1 MKPNITISIYHD
13 RRRSKSNGKYPVK
26 LRVFSPY
33 PRRQKLYNT
42 GYELSDE
49 DFQQIMNLKKR
60 SGKKS
65 AQYQEWSEIK
75 DDLTK
80 IEMAAKE
87 IVESIRPF
95 SFEQFETH
103 FSRKPGDGSRVG
115 YQYKIRIDELKKANK
130 FSTAETYA
138 SGKKSITEF
147 LHKKKRYSFENLT
160 FYDINVK
167 WLKDF
172 ERFMLE
178 DKGRS
183 VTTLGIYLRALRT
196 LFNHTIA
203 QKEIDAELYPFG
215 KGKYQIPASRNIK
228 KTLSQEQLRQLFNI
242 EAKQIE
248 HQKARDFWF
257 LSYACNGMNIKDIA
271 LLKYSNIDGET
282 IKFFRSKTR
291 TTSKT
296 NLKPIVIFRNDFIDD
311 MIRKYGTKPIK
322 TTNYIFDIL
331 ELGLT
336 AAEQHSRIKNITRF
350 INQHLQN
357 LCKLNDLPED
367 ITTYWARHSF
377 TTNAIRNG
385 ASMEFIQESLG
396 HGNIT
401 TTQNYFAGFESSKK
415 KDFANTLMD
424 F

>member
-1 MKPNITISIYHD
+1 MKSNITIAIFHD
-13 RRRSKSNGKYPVK
+13 LRRMKNNGKYPVK
-26 LRVFSPY
+26 LRIFSPY

-42 GYELSDE
+42 GYELSIE
-49 DFQQIMNLKKR
+49 DFNQIMNLQKR

-65 AQYQEWSEIK
+65 AQYHEWREIK
-75 DDLTK
+75 DDLSK
-80 IEMAAKE
+80 IEIAAKE
-87 IVESIRPF
+87 IADSMKHF

-103 FSRKPGDGSRVG
+103 FSRKPGDGSNVA
-115 YQYKIRIDELKKANK
+115 YQYKLRIDELKNANK
-130 FSTAETYA
+130 YSTAETFA

-147 LHKKKRYSFENLT
+147 LKTKKKYSFENLT

-172 ERFMLE
+172 EKFMLIN
-178 DKGRS
+178 KKRS

-196 LFNHTIA
+196 LFNYAIA

-228 KTLSQEQLRQLFNI
+228 KTLSQDQLRQLFSI
-242 EAKQIE
+242 EPEQTEHEKAK
-248 HQKARDFWF
+248 DFWF

-271 LLKYSNIDGET
+271 LLKYSDIKGKT
-282 IKFFRSKTR
+282 ITFIRSKTKSTSR
-291 TTSKT
+291 T
-296 NLKPIVIFRNDFIDD
+296 NMKPIVIFRNDYIDE

-322 TTNYIFDIL
+322 SNNYIFGIL
-331 ELGLT
+331 EPGIS
-336 AAEQHSRIKNITRF
+336 AAEEHSRIKKITRF
-350 INQHLQN
+350 INQHIQN
-357 LCKLNDLPED
+357 LCKQNDLPEE

-377 TTNAIRNG
+377 ATNAIRKG
-385 ASMEFIQESLG
+385 ASMEFLQESLG

-401 TTQNYFAGFESSKK
+401 TTQNYFAGFEDSKRQ
-415 KDFANTLMD
+415 DFANSLMD